1 MGGGRLVTEQHSR
14 TEAIRYNF
22 GLFVE
27 GTMPIY
33 EYRCNACGHELEVI
47 QKMSAAPLVDCPACG
62 KPELTKLISAAG
74 FQLKGTGWYVTDF
87 RSGSKSATTA
97 AASTKSE
104 SGEGAGG
111 EGAKA
116 EGAKQDAPAKEE
128 SKPAESKA
136 DAPSSTPSAS

>member
-1 MGGGRLVTEQHSR
+1 MGGALLITELRSR

-62 KPELTKLISAAG
+62 KPDLTKLISAAG

-87 RSGSKSATTA
+87 RSGSKSATTP

-104 SGEGAGG
+104 SGEGA
-111 EGAKA
+111 KA
-116 EGAKQDAPAKEE
+116 EGATKDAPAKEE